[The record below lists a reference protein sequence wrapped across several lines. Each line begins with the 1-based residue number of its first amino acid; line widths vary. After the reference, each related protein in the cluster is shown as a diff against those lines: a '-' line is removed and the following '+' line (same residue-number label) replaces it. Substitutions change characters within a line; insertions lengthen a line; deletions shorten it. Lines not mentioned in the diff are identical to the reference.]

1 MKKFFALILFF
12 LSITA
17 IHAQEQKVDVII
29 KSDGTKIEAVVTE
42 VDVDLIKYKLANNL
56 MGPTYSL
63 KKDDI
68 ASVLYSNG
76 TSEVFPKR
84 TSNVSVT
91 NGTYNGSAHLT
102 GLALEQYNNA
112 KALNTAGSVLWA
124 VGSIT
129 VFTGLFVGLFA
140 SMYVGF
146 IIMMPVGGG
155 LLIPGAVMSGIATSR
170 MNSIRSSGQ
179 AISLYDFNIG
189 KNLKHPV
196 NLALHTNGISLKF

>member
-1 MKKFFALILFF
+1 M
-12 LSITA
+12 S
-17 IHAQEQKVDVII
+17 
-29 KSDGTKIEAVVTE
+29 VV
-42 VDVDLIKYKLANNL
+42 
-56 MGPTYSL
+56 
-63 KKDDI
+63 
-68 ASVLYSNG
+68 
-76 TSEVFPKR
+76 
-84 TSNVSVT
+84 
-91 NGTYNGSAHLT
+91 NGTYNSSAHLT